1 MLSRVYDIFIH
12 IHITISS
19 PESKIENDD
28 VMMFCSTCLKIVNAK
43 IRKN

>member
-1 MLSRVYDIFIH
+1 MLRRVYDIFIH

-19 PESKIENDD
+19 PESKVENDD
-28 VMMFCSTCLKIVNAK
+28 VMMFCSTCLEIVNAK